1 MRERERVCGI
11 MKEIERV
18 RVSGSMNE
26 RKRESV

>member
-11 MKEIERV
+11 MKERERV

-26 RKRESV
+26 RKRDSV